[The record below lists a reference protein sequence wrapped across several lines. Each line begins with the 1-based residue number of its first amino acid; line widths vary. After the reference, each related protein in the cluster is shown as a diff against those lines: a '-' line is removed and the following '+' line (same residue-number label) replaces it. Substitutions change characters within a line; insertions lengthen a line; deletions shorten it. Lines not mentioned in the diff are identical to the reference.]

1 MADDLRRG
9 LHQILQRT
17 EGLYGIIL
25 TDRDGVTILKAH
37 LEPPSHHHTSPGG
50 LSQQHMNGGV
60 FPESALRL
68 NFLATFG
75 TATEQASKLGM
86 GRNDK
91 IISIYQK
98 YQVIQ
103 FNKLPVVVTLIAK
116 KDANTG
122 YLLTLM
128 DDALSPL
135 VNEIKK
141 DVTAYYNNHLLNT
154 GDV

>member
-1 MADDLRRG
+1 MADELRRS
-9 LHQILQRT
+9 LHQILQKVD
-17 EGLYGIIL
+17 GLYGIIL
-25 TDRDGVTILKAH
+25 TDRDGVTIIKAH
-37 LEPPSHHHTSPGG
+37 LEPPTSTNAHHQSPGG
-50 LSQQHMNGGV
+50 GGV

-86 GRNDK
+86 GRNEK

-103 FNKLPVVVTLIAK
+103 FNKLPVVVTLVAR

-122 YLLTLM
+122 YLLTTM
-128 DDALSPL
+128 DEVLSPL
-135 VNEIKK
+135 VNAIKK
-141 DVTAYYNNHLLNT
+141 DVSAYYHNHLLNA
-154 GDV
+154 GEV